1 MTNIETQM
9 DILANFYL
17 TYRDDRSIGDF
28 IEFNDI
34 GLPLA
39 YLASEGLCQITESAV
54 IYIEETFKMLLGTMG
69 LEDIGY
75 ESLDHLLST
84 AAQAGE
90 K

>member
-1 MTNIETQM
+1 MTDIDVQI
-9 DILANFYL
+9 DILGNFYL
-17 TYRDDRSIGDF
+17 NYKDDSSIREF

-39 YLASEGLCQITESAV
+39 YLASEGLCQPTDQAIV
-54 IYIEETFKMLLGTMG
+54 YIQETFNILLATMG

-75 ESLDHLLST
+75 SGLDHLLS
-84 AAQAGE
+84 AAAEAGE